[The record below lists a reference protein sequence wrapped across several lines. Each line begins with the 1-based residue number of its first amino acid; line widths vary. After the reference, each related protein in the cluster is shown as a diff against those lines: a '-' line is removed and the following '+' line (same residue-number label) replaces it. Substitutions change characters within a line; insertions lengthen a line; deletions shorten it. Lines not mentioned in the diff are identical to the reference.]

1 MKPELKPSTL
11 GTVGC
16 IFRVWKILRVLRHF
30 SSACSSGNRFIW
42 GGGDDS
48 HSTPPNSSHSVSST
62 HPPPPA
68 SGGLTRSSPHCAES
82 LHERPTGL
90 FTALPQACSL
100 EKAAQLPV
108 PTCPWAAPPRG
119 RILGECKGVW
129 SVTPLIK
136 MNYLHSQIP
145 PMSYFSYPPSGVGF
159 SPHGSLRVNLATE
172 RTTRGTA
179 GAITPRKCR
188 YEEQKK

>member
-1 MKPELKPSTL
+1 MIVTQHPQIVLTPCLQLILHLQQVGASPGPPLTVLSLSTRGRRVCSRRCHRPAAWRKP
-11 GTVGC
+11 
-16 IFRVWKILRVLRHF
+16 
-30 SSACSSGNRFIW
+30 
-42 GGGDDS
+42 
-48 HSTPPNSSHSVSST
+48 
-62 HPPPPA
+62 
-68 SGGLTRSSPHCAES
+68 RSSPS
-82 LHERPTGL
+82 PR
-90 FTALPQACSL
+90 
-100 EKAAQLPV
+100 V
-108 PTCPWAAPPRG
+108 RWAAPPRG